1 MKLAKV
7 ARNVVLA
14 RIAWKFIARQRALAR
29 QQRRRRM
36 IVPAV
41 IAGAAV
47 GAIWVARR
55 RLGAGTRRALEIGA
69 VEVEVE
75 VERPIG
81 GDARR
86 STSSARPSMT

>member
-14 RIAWKFIARQRALAR
+14 GIAWKFIARRRALAR

-36 IVPAV
+36 VVPV
-41 IAGAAV
+41 LIAGAAV
-47 GAIWVARR
+47 GAIWVAKR
-55 RLGAGTRRALEIGA
+55 RLGAGSRRALEIEA

-75 VERPIG
+75 MDPIG
-81 GDARR
+81 GGGRR
-86 STSSARPSMT
+86 STSSARPSLT